1 MMPSSFLG
9 PVKDCRLILI
19 LGSFP
24 RCRPDGFAII
34 SFTPTV
40 LKRISISMRRTH
52 LRLSLCRGIHFCRIR
67 ILTVETTLVMR
78 NIWAINWSTT
88 HGHALTVCRL
98 ACATD
103 ILPQTEALH
112 FAAADL
118 SHQHFPVSLQA
129 LRC

>member
-1 MMPSSFLG
+1 MPT
-9 PVKDCRLILI
+9 
-19 LGSFP
+19 
-24 RCRPDGFAII
+24 A
-34 SFTPTV
+34 
-40 LKRISISMRRTH
+40 LKRISISMRRAH

-67 ILTVETTLVMR
+67 ILMVETTLAMW

-112 FAAADL
+112 FVAAAL
-118 SHQHFPVSLQA
+118 SHQHFPAVCKSSAVNKLTTGNFKNPKFGIYSHRKQ
-129 LRC
+129 